1 MGPYTVV
8 QHIYTCSTHAHSIIQ
23 QMSLAEIIPCIFT
36 YIHAYQ
42 ARLKYF
48 HAQSTGTW
56 KQVHMFYTHHD
67 IDIKIYGGRIINI
80 INTYMNTILSMTEP
94 LKSILRK

>member
-23 QMSLAEIIPCIFT
+23 HMFLAGIIPCIFT

-48 HAQSTGTW
+48 LAQSTGAW

-67 IDIKIYGGRIINI
+67 IDMKIYVGRIKNMT
-80 INTYMNTILSMTEP
+80 NT
-94 LKSILRK
+94 